1 MLKILSSKSLVDLE
15 TEANKLNIEQVGSLS
30 ISNGHYFLVLTIKE
44 PEVKPKVEPKIP
56 EVKPKDTEVKPK
68 DTEVKPKAKRSPAKK
83 KSPSKPKET

>member
-68 DTEVKPKAKRSPAKK
+68 AKRSPAKK